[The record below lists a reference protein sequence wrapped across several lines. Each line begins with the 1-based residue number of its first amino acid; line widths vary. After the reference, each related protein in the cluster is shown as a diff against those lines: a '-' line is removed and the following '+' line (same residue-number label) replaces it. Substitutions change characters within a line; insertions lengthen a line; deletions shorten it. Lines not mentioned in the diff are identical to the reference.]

1 MNINVSVIGL
11 DQVRKILEGAEKQ
24 MKYATM
30 VALTRTAKH
39 TQAMTYD
46 EFRKEFDRPTP
57 TTMRSLFVT
66 PAKKTNMEA
75 KVFMKDREM
84 GGKNIQ
90 AMADII
96 GHHFSGGTRN
106 RKALENLLIRFN
118 FMQRGEFIRPGNA
131 AKLDQYGNISRGQI
145 QQIISQLKIVRSGFD
160 NSPTSSKR
168 SRRNVAKTG
177 KIFWSYG
184 REGTKKPLVD
194 KATGIQYGY
203 TGGAGSKLNS
213 VPTALMLN
221 ISEHGPHFRVLLQV
235 SRRLLDADDV
245 ALWSRQDVSAYRFP
259 CGFAGD
265 YKRSHNTSFLSNA
278 STNCRACI
286 NDPQRARTA
295 KPSRRHS

>member
-106 RKALENLLIRFN
+106 RKALENLLISFN

-203 TGGAGSKLNS
+203 TVGAGSKLAKGAWVS
-213 VPTALMLN
+213 DGKTVKPLLIVIKSATYRRRFDLQKIAQSAVDIYFKEEFDRAYQQALATA
-221 ISEHGPHFRVLLQV
+221 R
-235 SRRLLDADDV
+235 
-245 ALWSRQDVSAYRFP
+245 
-259 CGFAGD
+259 
-265 YKRSHNTSFLSNA
+265 
-278 STNCRACI
+278 
-286 NDPQRARTA
+286 
-295 KPSRRHS
+295 

>member
-1 MNINVSVIGL
+1 LPGYVRQGAENRGNHRTSNMNINVSVIGL

-203 TGGAGSKLNS
+203 TGGAGSKLAKGAWVS
-213 VPTALMLN
+213 DGKTVKPLLIVIKSATYRRRFDLQKIAQSAVDIYFKEEFDRAYQQALATA
-221 ISEHGPHFRVLLQV
+221 R
-235 SRRLLDADDV
+235 
-245 ALWSRQDVSAYRFP
+245 
-259 CGFAGD
+259 
-265 YKRSHNTSFLSNA
+265 
-278 STNCRACI
+278 
-286 NDPQRARTA
+286 
-295 KPSRRHS
+295 